1 MTSTSSTRR
10 TFAILLFLV
19 IAGTAWLML
28 HEALRGVSTA
38 SHRDVALDPGYQHSQ
53 RLKIATARAA
63 MDALAIAGTNS
74 NAGYQADYHLQKMQ
88 IQADSEGLERWA
100 THDPQRQG
108 LLMEIRASLAGLRV
122 ALDQTTGSP
131 MASSPLTANT
141 PHIALLPALNR
152 AETALS
158 NYAASLTEPMDL
170 QQTHYLFAGPVR
182 LWWLLVLLLL
192 ELAALA
198 WLVLPARANSSSL

>member
-1 MTSTSSTRR
+1 
-10 TFAILLFLV
+10 
-19 IAGTAWLML
+19 ML
-28 HEALRGVSTA
+28 HEALSGVSTA
-38 SHRDVALDPGYQHSQ
+38 SHRDVALNPGYQHSQ

-63 MDALAIAGTNS
+63 MDALAIAGTGS
-74 NAGYQADYHLQKMQ
+74 AAGYQADYHLQKMQ

-100 THDPQRQG
+100 AHDPQRQG
-108 LLMEIRASLAGLRV
+108 LLMEIRASLAGLRI

-131 MASSPLTANT
+131 MASSPLTAN
-141 PHIALLPALNR
+141 IALLPALNR